1 MSVKTNLK
9 EMFDSTLALD
19 QKVIT
24 EESSK
29 KILADYGIKVP
40 PYALVTTPSEAEKKA
55 TEIGFP
61 LVAKIVSPEILH
73 KTDVKGVKVGIQN
86 EAQAKEAFSDMHGR
100 LSKQYKTVKGVLL
113 EKMVPSGA
121 E

>member
-29 KILADYGIKVP
+29 KLLSDYGIKVP
-40 PYALVTTPSEAEKKA
+40 LMLSLLLLVKQKR
-55 TEIGFP
+55 
-61 LVAKIVSPEILH
+61 
-73 KTDVKGVKVGIQN
+73 
-86 EAQAKEAFSDMHGR
+86 R
-100 LSKQYKTVKGVLL
+100 LLRSVFHW
-113 EKMVPSGA
+113 
-121 E
+121 